1 MDIIA
6 FRDKLVSILEEN
18 LVCLIQT
25 GSRVRGEPRAD
36 SDYDFALIVSKID
49 RKILDDIRE
58 VLSDYSNVSVFILDK
73 QDLTHFP
80 KAMYLQFV
88 YSKKIFGDCNFPK
101 PSPQDID
108 TYINRMRRDEIDTF
122 RHYLT
127 LPHDTS
133 KLVSRIAL
141 SLKYAYICL
150 TYLIYK
156 ETNNLP
162 KTRMETIDY
171 LQKKDSQKLGITLL
185 KILEKWSTQEVL
197 VTKEPREYLH
207 MVEEFWRTLEPKMF
221 TKKPSDKIGSL
232 KYVH

>member
-6 FRDKLVSILEEN
+6 FRDKLVSILGEN

-36 SDYDFALIVSKID
+36 SDYDFTLIVSEID
-49 RKILDDIRE
+49 AKVLDDIKDI
-58 VLSDYSNVSVFILDK
+58 LSDYSNISVYILDK
-73 QDLTHFP
+73 KDLTYFP

-88 YSKKIFGDCNFPK
+88 YSEKIYGNYNFPK

-108 TYINRMRRDEIDTF
+108 AYINKMRRDELDTF

-127 LPHDTS
+127 LPHETS
-133 KLVSRIAL
+133 KLVNRIAL

-156 ETNNLP
+156 ETSFLP
-162 KTRMETIDY
+162 KTRLETIYY
-171 LQKKDSQKLGITLL
+171 LQKKDSMKLGVILL
-185 KILEKWSTQEVL
+185 DILENWSIQEEL
-197 VTKEPREYLH
+197 ITKKPREYLH
-207 MVEEFWRTLEPKMF
+207 MVEEFWRTL
-221 TKKPSDKIGSL
+221 KP
-232 KYVH
+232 